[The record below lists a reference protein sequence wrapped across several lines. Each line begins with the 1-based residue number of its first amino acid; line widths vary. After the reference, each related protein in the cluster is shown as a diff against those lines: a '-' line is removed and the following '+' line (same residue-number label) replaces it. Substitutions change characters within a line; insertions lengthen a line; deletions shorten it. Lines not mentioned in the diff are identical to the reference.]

1 MKPQLSILIPTKNY
15 VCVRLVKELI
25 KQATAIQHLTFE
37 IIVADD
43 GSDKKETIEENK
55 EINQLLHCKYMIRE
69 VNVGRSAIRNFLA
82 LQAQYTHLLFLDS
95 DVYLPTPLF
104 LQQYLDSI
112 HSASVVYGGTINDN
126 NSGKWQGN
134 LRYKYEK
141 DSEKKHGLQQRQ
153 ASPYR
158 SFCTQNFLIA
168 KEVMLNNPF
177 DETIKAYGYEDV
189 VLGKDLEKNAITIK
203 HIDNPILICEF
214 EENKDYLNK
223 IKTSLITLHSIQ
235 NKIGNHSQLVVAMQL
250 IKKLHLTK
258 IVNKAFTLGQNMLE
272 NKLVYSN
279 NPSLFL
285 LKLYK
290 IGYFISI
297 QKCP

>member
-15 VCVRLVKELI
+15 VCVRLVKELV
-25 KQATAIQHLTFE
+25 KQATAIQHLIFE

-55 EINQLLHCKYMIRE
+55 EINQLLHCKYIIRE

-141 DSEKKHGLQQRQ
+141 DSEKKHSLQQRQ

-189 VLGKDLEKNAITIK
+189 VLGKDLEKNVITIK

-235 NKIGNHSQLVVAMQL
+235 DKIGNHSQLVVAMQL

-258 IVNKAFTLGQNMLE
+258 IVSKAFILGQNTLE
-272 NKLVYSN
+272 NKLIYSN

-297 QKCP
+297 QKRP

>member
-15 VCVRLVKELI
+15 VCVRLVKELV

-55 EINQLLHCKYMIRE
+55 AIQQLSHCKYIIRE

-104 LQQYLDSI
+104 LQQYIDSI

-141 DSEKKHGLQQRQ
+141 DSENKHGLQQRQ

-158 SFCTQNFLIA
+158 SFCTQNFLIT

-258 IVNKAFTLGQNMLE
+258 IVGKAFILAQNTLE
-272 NKLVYSN
+272 HKLIYSN

>member
-15 VCVRLVKELI
+15 VCVRLVKELV
-25 KQATAIQHLTFE
+25 KQATAIQNLTFE

-43 GSDKKETIEENK
+43 GSDRKETIEENK
-55 EINQLLHCKYMIRE
+55 AIQQLSHCKYLIRE

-104 LQQYLDSI
+104 LQQYIDSI
-112 HSASVVYGGTINDN
+112 HSASVIYGGTINDN

-141 DSEKKHGLQQRQ
+141 DSEKKHDLQQRQ

-158 SFCTQNFLIA
+158 SFCTQNFLIT
-168 KEVMLNNPF
+168 KEVMLNIPF

-235 NKIGNHSQLVVAMQL
+235 DKIGNHSQLVVAMHL

-258 IVNKAFTLGQNMLE
+258 IVGKAFILGQNTLE

>member
-15 VCVRLVKELI
+15 VCIRLVKELV

-104 LQQYLDSI
+104 LQQYIDSMY
-112 HSASVVYGGTINDN
+112 SASVVYGGTINDN

-141 DSEKKHGLQQRQ
+141 DSEKKHSLQQRQ

-168 KEVMLNNPF
+168 KEVMLNIPF

-235 NKIGNHSQLVVAMQL
+235 DKIGNHSQLVVAMQL

-258 IVNKAFTLGQNMLE
+258 IVSKAFILGQNTLE
-272 NKLVYSN
+272 NKLIYSN

>member
-15 VCVRLVKELI
+15 VCVRLVKELV

-55 EINQLLHCKYMIRE
+55 AIQQLSHCKYMIRE

-104 LQQYLDSI
+104 LQQYIDSI

-158 SFCTQNFLIA
+158 SFCTPNFLIA

-223 IKTSLITLHSIQ
+223 IKTSLVTLHSIQ
-235 NKIGNHSQLVVAMQL
+235 DKIGNHSQLVVAMQL

-258 IVNKAFTLGQNMLE
+258 IVSKAFIFGQNTLE
-272 NKLVYSN
+272 HKLIYSN

>member
-15 VCVRLVKELI
+15 VCVRLVKELV
-25 KQATAIQHLTFE
+25 KQATAIQHLIFE

-95 DVYLPTPLF
+95 D
-104 LQQYLDSI
+104 
-112 HSASVVYGGTINDN
+112 
-126 NSGKWQGN
+126 
-134 LRYKYEK
+134 KYEK

-158 SFCTQNFLIA
+158 SFCTPNFLIA

-235 NKIGNHSQLVVAMQL
+235 DKIGNHSQLVVAMHL

-258 IVNKAFTLGQNMLE
+258 IVGKAFILGKNTLG

>member
-15 VCVRLVKELI
+15 VCVRLVKELV

-126 NSGKWQGN
+126 NSDKWQGN

-141 DSEKKHGLQQRQ
+141 DSEKKHGLKQRE
-153 ASPYR
+153 ASPYH

-258 IVNKAFTLGQNMLE
+258 IVSKAFILGQNTLE
-272 NKLVYSN
+272 HKLIYSN

-297 QKCP
+297 HKCP